1 MLPKNVS
8 ARTVGQNNRTEKL
21 AEKNVQKTTI
31 KMTVLKCCPILLRVN
46 GRSKNPYQKA
56 SWKSVRENYL

>member
-21 AEKNVQKTTI
+21 AEKKTSEKTTI
-31 KMTVLKCCPILLRVN
+31 KMTALAQIYILKN
-46 GRSKNPYQKA
+46 GRSKNLYQKA